1 MGRGAWPSAHAK
13 PRADLSAEEA
23 ATSVL
28 AAVSSAA
35 QSLGQTPVSGQLS
48 AAQVL
53 ADPPSRQA
61 AARWRSGDA
70 ARRVTAALAKVSQLL
85 QEWVVPHSPPTGAP
99 AVAQPQPVRPAN
111 HRDTARADNV
121 AGAAVRWLPSL
132 PRLRVDWRLLL
143 LLTVVLLFPRVVAL
157 SVALVVRLVLRAVGN
172 LFASL
177 VKELYTQA
185 LLTSAELESQLVD
198 WLQEQMGMAPPAVP
212 AQLPPPGGAPDGC
225 SATSVFPPDPP
236 SRVGHHR
243 PPSLQ
248 PTSACTGWR
257 GWRRTTAATMRVAF
271 LPASSSLQMG
281 RLLRASRC
289 STLSGNDD
297 SLFS

>member
-1 MGRGAWPSAHAK
+1 MGEVGTPRAGRKVLRLSRTTQKDDVKGDGGAGVGRGAWPSAHAK

-28 AAVSSAA
+28 AAVNSAA

-53 ADPPSRQA
+53 SDPPSRQA
-61 AARWRSGDA
+61 AARWRSGDT

-99 AVAQPQPVRPAN
+99 AVAQPRPVRPAN

-212 AQLPPPGGAPDGC
+212 AQLPPPGGAPT
-225 SATSVFPPDPP
+225 AAAPPP
-236 SRVGHHR
+236 SSLPTR
-243 PPSLQ
+243 P
-248 PTSACTGWR
+248 AEW
-257 GWRRTTAATMRVAF
+257 ATIVLLNLFNLRQRALGGGGGEGPQR
-271 LPASSSLQMG
+271 LP
-281 RLLRASRC
+281 
-289 STLSGNDD
+289 
-297 SLFS
+297 